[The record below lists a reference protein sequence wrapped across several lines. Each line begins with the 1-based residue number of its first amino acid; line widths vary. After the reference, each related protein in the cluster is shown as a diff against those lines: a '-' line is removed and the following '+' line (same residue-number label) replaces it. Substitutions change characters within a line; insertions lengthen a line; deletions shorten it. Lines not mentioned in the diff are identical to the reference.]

1 MQLTL
6 LVLACASATAFLQAP
21 LRLSHRCSP
30 ALVSLRVPS
39 ARRALPTAASPCR
52 VARSG
57 LLQAKMRASSL
68 SDVEEAALR
77 LDVYQLLT
85 PCGMDESEI
94 DSLLGAG
101 EIKTANLGEVL
112 KESDAITAS
121 AYEDKV
127 ILILDGSARVMISG
141 ELQREMGPGDFAGV
155 NDFLQLEVTE
165 KLDALSVDPV
175 EELFRMADT
184 DSSGRLSAAEVQQM
198 LTKIGVRDISIQ
210 QAQLLV
216 DAVDLNK
223 DGEIS
228 LEEARE
234 VTEALQSRKLVREL
248 FLQADADGSG
258 AVDNEELAKALNAF
272 LGGEG
277 PHLDITPE
285 QAAQVL
291 QLVSGGK
298 QLLTLSTA
306 LSVVQELNGNASKFR
321 RAFAK
326 FDKDGSG
333 TIDRRELAA
342 LLDELG
348 VQLTGDALE
357 ALVASLDFNNDSMI
371 DLPEI
376 EAAMRRLSDTVQGRF
391 GNVLR
396 LYEVCVCVC
405 VCARARVRV
414 CVRGCCTRE
423 SE

>member
-1 MQLTL
+1 
-6 LVLACASATAFLQAP
+6 
-21 LRLSHRCSP
+21 
-30 ALVSLRVPS
+30 
-39 ARRALPTAASPCR
+39 
-52 VARSG
+52 
-57 LLQAKMRASSL
+57 
-68 SDVEEAALR
+68 
-77 LDVYQLLT
+77 
-85 PCGMDESEI
+85 MDESEI

-101 EIKTANLGEVL
+101 EIKTANPGEVL

-121 AYEDKV
+121 AYDNEV

-141 ELQREMGPGDFAGV
+141 EVQREMGPGDFAGV

-175 EELFRMADT
+175 EEMFRIADT
-184 DSSGRLSAAEVQQM
+184 NGSGRLSAVEVQQM
-198 LTKIGVRDISIQ
+198 LTKIGVRGISIQ

-216 DAVDLNK
+216 EAVDLNK

-234 VTEALQSRKLVREL
+234 VTDALQSRKLVREL

-258 AVDNEELAKALNAF
+258 AVDEEELAKALNAF

-277 PHLDITPE
+277 PHLGITPE

-298 QLLTLSTA
+298 KLLTLSTA
-306 LSVVQELNGNASKFR
+306 LSVVQELNGNASRFR

-333 TIDRRELAA
+333 TIDRSELAA

-376 EAAMRRLSDTVQGRF
+376 EAAVRRLSDTVQGRF

-396 LYEVCVCVC
+396 LYEVGGWV
-405 VCARARVRV
+405 RA
-414 CVRGCCTRE
+414 CVRGWVGGCVSVRAWMSMCMCACVRACVDVHPRD
-423 SE
+423 